1 MYEMSGLGD
10 IRGRNGA
17 VVGQSDVRTSRPI
30 RLVAVLPLICGL
42 GLPTLG
48 GCVAQQAD
56 LKQTE
61 RELQRKIKQSTEEL
75 AQTRARQSQEI
86 VSLREQDIPA
96 LRGDLDKAVH
106 KAQTLEVRQDDLA
119 SKLSAQEAKIDRRL
133 TDSEKRSSEDNKRLG
148 WVEKQLVDQDSMLKG
163 DRERHK
169 AEMAAATA
177 RLDQLATHLE
187 ATQKSI
193 LDAMQKT
200 TNALAQKVDG
210 RLEEQQKAIHAAE
223 VKQQNLAQVESQGK
237 VLNDQVGKFNQ
248 ALVDF
253 KQALNSLGERVLQ
266 QDQAVKQ
273 LQASIEQDNAALA
286 KRADA
291 LAAKIEADN
300 KITAEHLNA
309 VNRSVASVQK
319 VLHDAG
325 GSLASR
331 GDEQERRI
339 EEMGRHITQVQSQ
352 IQTLDKNLEN
362 QHAFLKQVEQHL
374 AAQRDSASQMQ
385 AQIASLDKNLENQH
399 AFLKQVEQHLA
410 TQRATTVQRTEPAP
424 TVADVAPL
432 PQAQAA
438 PAPESLPSAPAHASS
453 AVAHA
458 EARSVSTGD
467 RDAYERT
474 LNRFKE
480 GDLDGARQGFAEFLT
495 QHPHSELA
503 PNARFWLGE
512 TYYGKKD
519 YTRAI
524 DAYDQ
529 VQLNHPASEKVPAAL
544 LKKGYAYLALKDRK
558 KAASALK
565 QVIDL
570 YPKTPEANKAVDKL
584 NQLKELH

>member
-1 MYEMSGLGD
+1 MYERSRIGIEGVD
-10 IRGRNGA
+10 GGAISVDRIVSRTGRRA
-17 VVGQSDVRTSRPI
+17 VGFPV
-30 RLVAVLPLICGL
+30 ICGL
-42 GLPTLG
+42 GLSLLS

-106 KAQTLEVRQDDLA
+106 KAQTLEVRQDDLVA
-119 SKLSAQEAKIDRRL
+119 KLAAQESKVDRRISE
-133 TDSEKRSSEDNKRLG
+133 SEKRSMEDNKRLG
-148 WVEKQLVDQDSMLKG
+148 WVEKQLVDQDALLKN

-169 AEMAAATA
+169 AEMAAVTA
-177 RLDQLATHLE
+177 RLDQLTSHLD

-193 LDAMQKT
+193 LDAVQKT
-200 TNALAQKVDG
+200 TGALAQKVDG

-223 VKQQNLAQVESQGK
+223 VKQQNLAQIESQ
-237 VLNDQVGKFNQ
+237 NRSITEQVSKFSQ
-248 ALVDF
+248 ALIDF
-253 KQALNSLGERVLQ
+253 KQALGALGERLAQ
-266 QDQAVKQ
+266 QDQAVKH
-273 LQASIEQDNAALA
+273 LAATVEQENGALV
-286 KRADA
+286 KRTDM

-300 KITAEHLNA
+300 KMTAEHLA
-309 VNRSVASVQK
+309 GMNRSVTSVVK
-319 VLHDAG
+319 ALEDAG
-325 GSLASR
+325 GRLSSR
-331 GDEQERRI
+331 GDEQERRFD
-339 EEMGRHITQVQSQ
+339 EMSRHLAHVQSQ
-352 IQTLDKNLEN
+352 ILTLDKNLEN
-362 QHAFLKQVEQHL
+362 QHSFLKQVEQHL
-374 AAQRDSASQMQ
+374 AAQRANV
-385 AQIASLDKNLENQH
+385 A
-399 AFLKQVEQHLA
+399 
-410 TQRATTVQRTEPAP
+410 QRTETAP
-424 TVADVAPL
+424 TVAEVAPL
-432 PQAQAA
+432 PPTPPAPVPPPA
-438 PAPESLPSAPAHASS
+438 PAVESTPSPVASNNLI
-453 AVAHA
+453 
-458 EARSVSTGD
+458 ARSEPRGPVSSD
-467 RDAYERT
+467 REAYERT
-474 LNRFKE
+474 LTRFKE
-480 GDLDGARQGFAEFLT
+480 GDLDAARQGFAEFIM
-495 QHPHSELA
+495 QHPNSELA

-519 YTRAI
+519 YSRAI